1 MCSFG
6 SERELADAAC
16 SDEWGLIAMSE
27 DDDIVQKLERSIDF
41 WVEDRTDYPP
51 AIRGVIAHS
60 SDLRDEVREAVQKQ
74 GSDPKNPAVRL
85 NRVLWFDDKNEK
97 LDEAC
102 SESTR
107 AFKAYASNEFG
118 LVSWKDDN
126 NPLIETPTRHRLIVS
141 DEFAQENY
149 RKEYGGALILEDS
162 DSAIDVEGKEED
174 EFVPQWSWKRKITQ
188 SLKPWRVKEDGVI
201 KAARRPDDL
210 MRTLNTLFSITKHG
224 WLLVDLIK
232 LKKRRG
238 SMMTYARTFEY
249 QKAEDQRFEFKLQL
263 IGTAIEYHRRLAKL
277 LANIACLYLEI
288 DETGEAW
295 VSKVSLFE
303 DDPTENVVVIPV
315 PARVVNENGKP
326 SQIVLDTSGKYF
338 QSKIKPL
345 IKVGEKKS
353 TKLDI
358 RKSATAD
365 KQYRFRLKLA
375 MEGPLLVAS
384 SGNAMIFQLD
394 DMLKRFRD
402 TTLAGLE
409 KLKADTDDS

>member
-1 MCSFG
+1 M
-6 SERELADAAC
+6 
-16 SDEWGLIAMSE
+16 SDDEN
-27 DDDIVQKLERSIDF
+27 DIVQKLERSIDF

-51 AIRGVIAHS
+51 AIRGVIAHAD
-60 SDLRDEVREAVQKQ
+60 DLREEVREVVQQ
-74 GSDPKNPAVRL
+74 IGEDPKNLDLRL

-102 SESTR
+102 SESKK
-107 AFKAYASNEFG
+107 AFKVYASNEYG
-118 LVSWKDDN
+118 LISWTDDN
-126 NPLIETPTRHRLIVS
+126 NPLIETPTKHRLVVS
-141 DEFAQENY
+141 DEFAAENY
-149 RKEYGGALILEDS
+149 RHKNADALILEDS
-162 DSAIDVEGKEED
+162 DSVIGSD
-174 EFVPQWSWKRKITQ
+174 EQDDFVPAWSWKRKITQ
-188 SLKPWRVKEDGVI
+188 SLKPWRVKTDGAI

-210 MRTLNTLFSITKHG
+210 MRTLNALFSITKHG
-224 WLLVDLIK
+224 WLVIDLKK

-249 QKAEDQRFEFKLQL
+249 QKSKELS
-263 IGTAIEYHRRLAKL
+263 
-277 LANIACLYLEI
+277 NIAGLYLEI
-288 DETGEAW
+288 GENGEAW

-303 DDPTENVVVIPV
+303 EDPSENVVVIPV

-326 SQIVLDTSGKYF
+326 SQIVLDSSGKYF

-345 IKVGEKKS
+345 IQPGEKKS

-358 RKSATAD
+358 RKSATRD

-394 DMLKRFRD
+394 DMLRRFRD
-402 TTLAGLE
+402 TSLSELQSQKTESDNG
-409 KLKADTDDS
+409 